1 MKTCNEILGNQGTSK
16 IRSYSDVL
24 NDNSLHRDKGFIKFN
39 YFTDFL
45 DVDIREIKHIPVCP
59 DDDKSYTI
67 TTLNEEYI
75 KETYLNF
82 IYFISL
88 DDFSKKFNKIY
99 LERKDHFKLYF
110 NYLNT
115 LGPIYKPMNK
125 DQLRNILIVY
135 SQYYND
141 TGYKSLNWVDTS
153 EIKDMSYLFQDIQI
167 FFLDVSQWDV
177 SKVRDMRGMFYESPT
192 NVDIK
197 NWTLHPLV
205 KVNNETFGCYD
216 MYKVHQFKNLP
227 PYYKRFFKYYTE
239 KYTKIILKQI
249 KMFFNYD

>member
-1 MKTCNEILGNQGTSK
+1 MHIMKTCNEILGNHGPSK
-16 IRSYSDVL
+16 IRSCSDVL
-24 NDNSLHRDKGFIKFN
+24 NDNSLQRDKGFIKFN

-45 DVDIREIKHIPVCP
+45 DVDIREIKHIPVNT
-59 DDDKSYTI
+59 DSDNFYAI

-75 KETYLNF
+75 KATYLNF

-99 LERKDHFKLYF
+99 LERQDHFKLYF
-110 NYLNT
+110 KYLNT
-115 LGPIYKPMNK
+115 LGPIYKPINK
-125 DQLRNILIVY
+125 DKLHNILMVY
-135 SQYYND
+135 SQYGD
-141 TGYKSLNWVDTS
+141 LGYKSLNWVDTS

-177 SKVRDMRGMFYESPT
+177 SKVRDMRGIFYESPT

-227 PYYKRFFKYYTE
+227 PYYKRFFKYYA
-239 KYTKIILKQI
+239 KIMYKQLRI
-249 KMFFNYD
+249 FFNYTN